1 MSKAVIAKAE
11 SRKLKAESRGGK
23 AGGWRP
29 EAPSGKR
36 QAARRRHV
44 TYCDRI
50 PEGVLLYTRFQMAEL
65 LQVSLRCL
73 GEMMQRGE
81 VSYLKINGR
90 MVRFR
95 IEDVNRRLNE
105 TSLVWNEAGDWRREA
120 AGDKGRM
127 IEAK

>member
-1 MSKAVIAKAE
+1 MK
-11 SRKLKAESRGGK
+11 
-23 AGGWRP
+23 
-29 EAPSGKR
+29 
-36 QAARRRHV
+36 RRRHV

-73 GEMMQRGE
+73 SEMMQRGE

-105 TSLVWNEAGDWRREA
+105 TSLVWNEAGDWRLQA
-120 AGDKGRM
+120 TKAGTTRPRTKA
-127 IEAK
+127 ES